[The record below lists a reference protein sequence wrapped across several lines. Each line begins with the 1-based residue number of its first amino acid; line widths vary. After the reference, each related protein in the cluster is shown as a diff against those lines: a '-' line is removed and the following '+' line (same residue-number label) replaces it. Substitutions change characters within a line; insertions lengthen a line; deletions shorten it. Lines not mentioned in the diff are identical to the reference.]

1 MEIEIKPHSR
11 TKDFFRKLNSKA
23 EDLLFFIIQK
33 LPERFIPSF
42 LMQWLSNYVEKR
54 TMKLQQEIIHQK
66 WEQVTLEKA
75 LQEIRLRQGNTE
87 KAPQE
92 D

>member
-11 TKDFFRKLNSKA
+11 TKDFFDKLHSKA
-23 EDLLFFIIQK
+23 EDLLFLIIQK
-33 LPERFIPSF
+33 IPERFMPSF
-42 LMQWLSNYVEKR
+42 LIQWVSNYVEKR
-54 TMKLQQEIIHQK
+54 TMKLQQEIIRQK

-75 LQEIRLRQGNTE
+75 LQEIRSVQQDIE